1 MRDRSDFTTGVV
13 AASLGMVGWAASGV
27 IVKGIDLPALAVV
40 FWRMTIYA
48 VVIVTVLRLKG
59 RPLTM
64 RGLRISTPGGI
75 ALGLDIM
82 LFFSAVKLTTVANAT
97 VIGAMQ
103 PVLMLAISGPLFGER
118 PRRSDWMLAIVAL
131 GGVGLVLFGSAGV
144 PEWSPVGDFLALLT
158 LFAWTFYFVFSKKT
172 AIASTPSSTRPAPR
186 WWPQR
191 WPPRWRCC
199 RVRWLRCPTAP
210 RGSGWWYW
218 PWAPASPPTSWSTG
232 RSTRS
237 PCGWGPRLTL
247 AIPVAS
253 VLLAW
258 VFLGEQLVLAQVVGI
273 LIVTGALTG
282 LVVKPAPP
290 PVRQPVP
297 DGQEQ
302 MFGPS

>member
-1 MRDRSDFTTGVV
+1 VRDRSDFTTGVV

-48 VVIVTVLRLKG
+48 VVIVAVLRLRG

-103 PVLMLAISGPLFGER
+103 PVLMLGISGPMFGER
-118 PRRSDWMLAIVAL
+118 PRRSDWMLAVVAL
-131 GGVGLVLFGSAGV
+131 GGVGLVLFGSAGI

-172 AIASTPSSTRPAPR
+172 RDRIDAVEYTAGTAVVATALAAPVSLLSGQVAEMPDGSAWFWLVVLALGPGFASHILVNWSLNKIPLWLGST
-186 WWPQR
+186 
-191 WPPRWRCC
+191 
-199 RVRWLRCPTAP
+199 
-210 RGSGWWYW
+210 
-218 PWAPASPPTSWSTG
+218 
-232 RSTRS
+232 
-237 PCGWGPRLTL
+237 LTL

-253 VLLAW
+253 ALLAW
-258 VFLGEQLVLAQVVGI
+258 VFLGEQLVLAQVLGI
-273 LIVTGALTG
+273 LVVTGALTG